1 MDILQ
6 KKLNNSSVLW
16 ILTSIA
22 LLIGFF
28 FAFVGFAEFFNV
40 AIAGETRRYNY
51 QSCWWPTNELPWY
64 YQNSNTLSS
73 YKLISGSLFFI
84 VTILTLC
91 ARIQKKKTLTII
103 GVSFIILLAI
113 AELISSNIS

>member
-6 KKLNNSSVLW
+6 KKVNNSNVLW

-40 AIAGETRRYNY
+40 AVAGETRRYDY
-51 QSCWWPTNELPWY
+51 QSCFLPPNELPWY

-84 VTILTLC
+84 VSILTLC
-91 ARIQKKKTLTII
+91 ARIQKKKSLTII
-103 GVSFIILLAI
+103 GDLFIILFAI
-113 AELISSNIS
+113 AELISSNIA